1 MTTNQKQM
9 ESPTEANPL
18 LNFGLTIPF
27 EYYIP
32 EPQLENEDMD
42 EDTLRKEYE
51 ALSLALQK
59 VFQEKEEFH
68 HQFQIEF
75 GLAVTTEEIVWHQLN
90 EMHPPLPKSIAKREM
105 KGAVPTNILEQCYID
120 GVK

>member
-1 MTTNQKQM
+1 MM
-9 ESPTEANPL
+9 
-18 LNFGLTIPF
+18 IPW
-27 EYYIP
+27 
-32 EPQLENEDMD
+32 
-42 EDTLRKEYE
+42 RKEYE

-59 VFQEKEEFH
+59 VFQGKEEFH

-75 GLAVTTEEIVWHQLN
+75 GRAVTTEEIVWHQLN
-90 EMHPPLPKSIAKREM
+90 EMHCPLPKSITKREM